1 MSSPPTPIPPP
12 PPPRITTL
20 PNGIVISQTPRTI
33 TEALSLG
40 GATYTRAQRGALT
53 VDQKTKFIKG
63 ATDPSFT
70 KFTIIDF
77 TKTQSDKFLEESFGF
92 MTQVDSLRRHLQLY
106 GLLDVFEIQD
116 PSTGEVTDALTAYST
131 LEMTQVQ
138 EWSKYLYEF
147 ADQITLE
154 NLQISLLLLLN
165 ACDDELQA
173 KVNGELSVMPNEF
186 KSGPTAFMII
196 ARNIVVTTEKTV
208 RAFTYHLQRLRLS
221 QIQGEDVSKFVAIF
235 KGAANRLEAANQLPR
250 DTRALAYEGLRAGSV
265 YGFRQILEVK
275 WIVKSPD
282 MKTWQSILDTAQ
294 QTYQELIAEN
304 LWLTK
309 KKRGASF
316 NATNPSPSSNY
327 TANEGANKNKKK
339 NCGKKGN
346 GNGKGG
352 KVDRRPPGKG
362 EPHTRKNTDTG
373 DEEYWCGTCPGGGR
387 WGNHKTAGHEKWYS
401 DFKKHV
407 KDRRATREKDDHS
420 ESSKGNQEGKTV
432 GFAPDTQHPS
442 KLRPIIKSPSTTY
455 NPSYFY
461 GPSE

>member
-1 MSSPPTPIPPP
+1 MSAIPQTPIPPP

-92 MTQVDSLRRHLQLY
+92 MTQVDSVRRHLQLY

-116 PSTGEVTDALTAYST
+116 PNTGDVTDALIAYST

-147 ADQITLE
+147 ADQITVE
-154 NLQISLLLLLN
+154 NLQISLLLN

-208 RAFTYHLQRLRLS
+208 RAFT
-221 QIQGEDVSKFVAIF
+221 
-235 KGAANRLEAANQLPR
+235 
-250 DTRALAYEGLRAGSV
+250 
-265 YGFRQILEVK
+265 
-275 WIVKSPD
+275 
-282 MKTWQSILDTAQ
+282 
-294 QTYQELIAEN
+294 
-304 LWLTK
+304 
-309 KKRGASF
+309 
-316 NATNPSPSSNY
+316 
-327 TANEGANKNKKK
+327 
-339 NCGKKGN
+339 
-346 GNGKGG
+346 
-352 KVDRRPPGKG
+352 
-362 EPHTRKNTDTG
+362 
-373 DEEYWCGTCPGGGR
+373 
-387 WGNHKTAGHEKWYS
+387 
-401 DFKKHV
+401 
-407 KDRRATREKDDHS
+407 
-420 ESSKGNQEGKTV
+420 
-432 GFAPDTQHPS
+432 
-442 KLRPIIKSPSTTY
+442 
-455 NPSYFY
+455 
-461 GPSE
+461 